1 MQSDLSGWSGDGDF
15 TRKMVDALEAVP
27 EIAALR
33 VEDAP
38 AGHAGTGY
46 AFLSNEIFVAFAE
59 REIVQSVQLL
69 GVLPWKRRARAP
81 ASTLAELGAWLAG
94 REDIGP
100 PDYSDEGM
108 LQYLR
113 TERIKQPYQTRG
125 VKLVELV
132 RLYCFGTTPRR

>member
-15 TRKMVDALEAVP
+15 TRRLIDALEAVP
-27 EIAALR
+27 EVAALR

-59 REIVQSVQLL
+59 REIVQPVQLL

>member
-1 MQSDLSGWSGDGDF
+1 MEPDVSRWSGDGDF
-15 TRKMVDALEAVP
+15 TQKLVDVLRTMP
-27 EIAALR
+27 EIAAVR

-46 AFLSNEIFVAFAE
+46 AFLSNEVFVTFAE
-59 REIVQSVQLL
+59 RDVLQPVRLL
-69 GVLPWKRRARAP
+69 GILPWRRRVREPVMTIEALQAR
-81 ASTLAELGAWLAG
+81 LAG

-100 PDYSDEGM
+100 PDYADEGM

-113 TERIKQPYQTRG
+113 AERIKQPYQTRG

-132 RLYCFGTTPRR
+132 RLYRFGVAPRH